1 MLEAKRRI
9 LDRGH
14 AFQPL
19 PKMMSKVKEAK
30 KPFLEDV
37 PREIVSQGHNN
48 KSTRFGGPSFSRG
61 EMLIYDKSKHF
72 VSKTRERH
80 APGVPTIIFIKN

>member
-9 LDRGH
+9 LGRGH

-19 PKMMSKVKEAK
+19 PKMRSKVEEAK

-37 PREIVSQGHNN
+37 PREIVYQGHNN
-48 KSTRFGGPSFSRG
+48 KTSRF
-61 EMLIYDKSKHF
+61 
-72 VSKTRERH
+72 ER
-80 APGVPTIIFIKN
+80 